1 MRKVAIEPVC
11 VESQQEKQ
19 FAGNMFLVKKA
30 NGGNRLI
37 TSLKSLYQFIPYSH
51 SKMECLQSI
60 NNILNKI
67 IFMCKPEMK
76 DVYFSI
82 PLSDDANRYLRFYW
96 QGNVYQF
103 IFLCFSLS
111 PAPYIFTKLLKVP
124 LNFLL
129 RLGTVI
135 IYLDDMLILGK
146 SVKARLNFRDTV
158 TFFLQELA
166 FVINQEKSVMIPK
179 QVIEFSGMEIYLK
192 TDYFIITTR
201 EGSEYQN

>member
-1 MRKVAIEPVC
+1 
-11 VESQQEKQ
+11 
-19 FAGNMFLVKKA
+19 MFLVKKM
-30 NGGNRLI
+30 NRGNRLI

-60 NNILNKI
+60 NNILNKV
-67 IFMCKPEMK
+67 IFMCKLEMK

-82 PLSDDANRYLRFYW
+82 PLSDDVNKYLRFYW

-146 SVKARLNFRDTV
+146 SVKARLNFRDTM

-192 TDYFIITTR
+192 TDYFITTR